1 MSVIQPVA
9 ARVVMSLE
17 GVAFAFAR
25 GGKGV
30 DGVSV
35 AVPAGK
41 LTAVLGPNGA
51 GKSVLLSLMAG
62 LRCQS
67 AGRILFA
74 GAPLAAAGPLAL
86 AKQVAWVPHQAEGGE
101 DFCVREMVELGRVAF
116 DEPRRVA
123 VAAAGRAL
131 EFLELTEWADR
142 PIGTLSAGQRR
153 RAMLARALA
162 QVDGAA
168 GAVLLLDEPDANLD
182 PAQAVFLFRKL
193 RLLAAGGMAVV
204 AVVHDLHLATEF
216 AQDAWLMRDGRLLF
230 AGAAEDVLT
239 PERLAQTYGVPVV
252 RGEGLRV
259 G

>member
-9 ARVVMSLE
+9 ARAAMSLE
-17 GVAFAFAR
+17 GVAFTFAR
-25 GGKGV
+25 GGKAV
-30 DGVSV
+30 DGVC
-35 AVPAGK
+35 ATVPAGR

-62 LRCQS
+62 LRRPS
-67 AGRILFA
+67 AGRVLFA
-74 GAPLAAAGPLAL
+74 GAPVAAAGPLAL
-86 AKQVAWVPHQAEGGE
+86 AKRVAWVPHQAEGGE

-116 DEPRRVA
+116 GEPRRVA

-131 EFLELTEWADR
+131 EFLELGELADR

-162 QVDGAA
+162 QVEGVAD
-168 GAVLLLDEPDANLD
+168 AVLLLDEPDANLD

-193 RLLAAGGMAVV
+193 RQLSAGGMAVV

-216 AQDAWLMRDGRLLF
+216 AEEAWLMRDGQLLA
-230 AGAAEDVLT
+230 AGTAEDVLT
-239 PERLAQTYGVPVV
+239 PEKLAQTYGVPVV